1 MTDKNIARIDLA
13 ILARQLQEH
22 HPGLCIFHSGTAS
35 GYYLVK
41 NRERITVDMPLEQLF
56 AYCISLFADHCLTKD
71 TSDLD
76 PITDQTHA

>member
-13 ILARQLQEH
+13 ILARQLQKQ

-41 NRERITVDMPLEQLF
+41 NRERITIDMPLEQLF
-56 AYCISLFADHCLTKD
+56 AHCISLIAEHCLTKD
-71 TSDLD
+71 TS
-76 PITDQTHA
+76 T